1 MIVRYIYRN
10 LVPLLLTII
19 GHLMLGVIFL
29 VVQLKEMKPQH
40 YENNIEVNFQDETK
54 PEDQQ
59 QKQQV
64 SDPTEKAIERLE
76 RMSGERTTNI
86 GVNASKSFKDEISTK
101 KYIDELSKQ
110 YQIESKT
117 DKVDKIDDPNP
128 SKDGTFQ
135 QKNTT
140 TDKRNVVFKGKTNIT
155 YDLVNR
161 HHTNLPVPVYKC
173 EGSGHVTVLI
183 EVDQVGRVVAAK
195 VDPARSDANS
205 CLVSEAIS
213 AAKRSLFNPD
223 FKTSPIKQSGT
234 VSYVFVAQ

>member
-1 MIVRYIYRN
+1 MIARFLYRN
-10 LVPLLLTII
+10 LIPLLLTII

-29 VVQLKEMKPQH
+29 VIQLKEMKPQH
-40 YENNIEVNFQDETK
+40 YENNIEINFQEEAK
-54 PEDQQ
+54 PEEP
-59 QKQQV
+59 KQQAV
-64 SDPTEKAIERLE
+64 DPTEKAIEKLE
-76 RMSGERTTNI
+76 RQVAGGRTTNI

-117 DKVDKIDDPNP
+117 DKADKINDATP

-140 TDKRNVVFKGKTNIT
+140 TDKRNIVYKGKTNIM

-173 EGSGHVTVLI
+173 EGSGHVTILI
-183 EVDQVGRVVAAK
+183 EVDQVGRVVNAK
-195 VDPARSDANS
+195 VDALHSDANS
-205 CLVSEAIS
+205 CLVTEALS
-213 AAKRSLFNPD
+213 AARRSIFNPD
-223 FKTSPIKQSGT
+223 LKNAPLKQNGT
-234 VSYVFVAQ
+234 ISYTFVAQ

>member
-1 MIVRYIYRN
+1 MIAKLLYRN
-10 LVPLLLTII
+10 LIPILLTII
-19 GHLMLGVIFL
+19 GHLMLAVVFL
-29 VVQLKEMKPQH
+29 IIQLKEMKPQH
-40 YENNIEVNFQDETK
+40 YENDIEVSFQEEAK
-54 PEDQQ
+54 PEEKNQQ
-59 QKQQV
+59 TIV
-64 SDPTEKAIERLE
+64 DPTEKAIEKLE
-76 RMSGERTTNI
+76 RQVSGRATNI

-110 YQIESKT
+110 YQIDSKL
-117 DKVDKIDDPNP
+117 DKQDKIDDSNP

-140 TDKRNVVFKGKTNIT
+140 TDKRNIVFKGKTNIN

-173 EGSGHVTVLI
+173 EGSGRVTINI

-195 VDPARSDANS
+195 VDPSRSDANS
-205 CLVSEAIS
+205 CLVTEALA

-223 FKTSPIKQSGT
+223 FKTSPIRQSGT
-234 VSYVFVAQ
+234 ISYTFVAQ